1 MDPEQKND
9 VIRKPASFSPVCG
22 NVERVRPMG
31 NTPMVEMRKI
41 TKEFPGILANDQVS
55 LDVNTGEVHALLG
68 ENGAG
73 KSTLMS
79 VLTGLYRPDGG
90 EILIEGK
97 NVEFS
102 SPKDAVNSGI
112 GMVHQHFKLVQ
123 PFSVAENVMLSIKGL
138 KQVFNQNEI
147 EQQIIKQSEA
157 FGLSINPKAKIWQLS
172 VGEQQRVEIIKL
184 LLLGARFLILDE
196 PTAVL
201 TPQEA
206 KALYTTLQ
214 KMSQSGKSVVI
225 ISHKMNEVLENTDRI
240 TVLRDGKSIGTV
252 QTKNT
257 NENELAIMMV
267 GRDIS
272 IKAEKGFSS
281 KKDKIMSL
289 TDVSALGD
297 NGLLKLK
304 NISIDIYEGEI
315 LGVAGVDGNG
325 QKELAETVA
334 GMRSVKQG
342 SIFFAGKDCTKS
354 GRKKRIDLGIGYVPE
369 DRMTTGLVTDLNAYE
384 NVALR
389 SYRKYPGS
397 LISWDKVKGETDHLI
412 EKFDVRL
419 ASPSNPVKMMSGG
432 NIQKLLLARE
442 IDSDPR
448 LIVAVYP
455 MRGLDIGA
463 TDYVRRLLI
472 EQSKLGKAVLLI
484 SEDLEDL
491 LSITDRIMVM
501 HGGEI
506 MGVVQPNE
514 TSREEIGLMMA
525 GKRKVDLHES

>member
-1 MDPEQKND
+1 
-9 VIRKPASFSPVCG
+9 
-22 NVERVRPMG
+22 MG

-41 TKEFPGILANDQVS
+41 IKEFPGILANDRVS
-55 LDVNTGEVHALLG
+55 FDVNPGEIHALLG

-90 EILIEGK
+90 EIYIEGEK
-97 NVEFS
+97 VEFS
-102 SPKDAVNSGI
+102 SPKDAVNNGI

-123 PFSVAENVMLSIKGL
+123 PFTVAENVMLSIKGL
-138 KQVFNQNEI
+138 KQIYKLKEI

-157 FGLSINPKAKIWQLS
+157 FGLSIDPKAKIWQLS

-184 LLLGARFLILDE
+184 LLLGAKFLILDE

-206 KALYTTLQ
+206 KALYSTLQ
-214 KMSQSGKSVVI
+214 KMAESGKSVVI

-252 QTKNT
+252 ETKNT
-257 NENELAIMMV
+257 NENELAKMMV
-267 GRDIS
+267 GRNIS
-272 IKAEKGFSS
+272 ARAEKKFSL
-281 KKDKIMSL
+281 KKDKIMTL
-289 TDVSALGD
+289 ANVSALGD

-304 NISIDIYEGEI
+304 NISIDIYDGEI

-334 GMRSVKQG
+334 GMRTVKQG
-342 SIFFAGKDCTKS
+342 SISFCGEDCTKT
-354 GRKKRIDLGIGYVPE
+354 GRKKRIDLGISYVPE

-384 NVALR
+384 NVALK
-389 SYRKYPGS
+389 SYRKYPGAF
-397 LISWDKVKGETDHLI
+397 ISWDKVKNDSEQLI
-412 EKFDVRL
+412 KKFDVRL
-419 ASPSNPVKMMSGG
+419 ASTSNPVKMMSGG

-448 LIVAVYP
+448 LIIAVYP

-463 TDYVRRLLI
+463 TDYVRRLLMG
-472 EQSKLGKAVLLI
+472 QSEKGKAVLLI
-484 SEDLEDL
+484 SEDLEDI
-491 LSITDRIMVM
+491 LSMTDRIIVM

-506 MGVVQPNE
+506 MGVVKPNE

>member
-1 MDPEQKND
+1 
-9 VIRKPASFSPVCG
+9 
-22 NVERVRPMG
+22 
-31 NTPMVEMRKI
+31 MVEMRNI

-55 LDVNTGEVHALLG
+55 LVVNQGEIHALLG

-90 EILIEGK
+90 EIYIEGK

-102 SPKDAVNSGI
+102 SPKDAVNRGI

-123 PFSVAENVMLSIKGL
+123 PFTVAENIMLSIKGL
-138 KQVFNQNEI
+138 KQIYNLKEI
-147 EQQIIKQSEA
+147 QKQIIEQSEA
-157 FGLSINPKAKIWQLS
+157 FGLSIDPKAKIWQLS

-184 LLLGARFLILDE
+184 LLLGAKFLILDE

-206 KALYTTLQ
+206 KALYSTLQ
-214 KMSQSGKSVVI
+214 KMAESGKSIVI
-225 ISHKMNEVLENTDRI
+225 ISHKMNEVMENTDSI
-240 TVLRDGKSIGTV
+240 TVLRDGRSIGTV

-257 NENELAIMMV
+257 TEKELAKMMV

-272 IKAEKGFSS
+272 SATAKTLSLKT
-281 KKDKIMSL
+281 DKLMTLANI
-289 TDVSALGD
+289 SALGD

-304 NISIDIYEGEI
+304 NISMDIYKGEI
-315 LGVAGVDGNG
+315 LGIAGVDGNG

-334 GMRSVKQG
+334 GLRSAKQG
-342 SIFFAGKDCTKS
+342 TISFCGKDCTKS
-354 GRKKRIDLGIGYVPE
+354 GRKKRIDLGISYVPE
-369 DRMTTGLVTDLNAYE
+369 DRMTTGLVTDLNAHE
-384 NVALR
+384 NVALK
-389 SYRKYPGS
+389 SYRKYPGAF
-397 LISWDKVKGETDHLI
+397 ISWDKVKNDCEQLI
-412 EKFDVRL
+412 KKFDVRL
-419 ASPSNPVKMMSGG
+419 ASMTNPVKMMSGG

-442 IDSDPR
+442 IDSDPK
-448 LIVAVYP
+448 LIIAVYP

-472 EQSKLGKAVLLI
+472 GESEKGKTVLLI
-484 SEDLEDL
+484 SEDLEDI
-491 LSITDRIMVM
+491 LSMTDRIMVM
-501 HGGEI
+501 HEGEI
-506 MGVVQPNE
+506 MGVVKPNE

-525 GKRKVDLHES
+525 GKRKVDLHEA

>member
-1 MDPEQKND
+1 
-9 VIRKPASFSPVCG
+9 
-22 NVERVRPMG
+22 MG

-55 LDVNTGEVHALLG
+55 LVVNKGEIHALLG

-90 EILIEGK
+90 EIYIEGK
-97 NVEFS
+97 KVEFS
-102 SPKDAVNSGI
+102 SPKDAVNKGI

-123 PFSVAENVMLSIKGL
+123 PFTVAENIMLSIKGL
-138 KQVFNQNEI
+138 KQIYNLKEI
-147 EQQIIKQSEA
+147 ERQIIEQSEA
-157 FGLSINPKAKIWQLS
+157 FGLSIDPKAKIWQLS

-184 LLLGARFLILDE
+184 LLLGAKFLILDE

-214 KMSQSGKSVVI
+214 KMAASGKAIVI
-225 ISHKMNEVLENTDRI
+225 ISHKMNEVMENTDSI
-240 TVLRDGKSIGTV
+240 TVLRDGRSIGTV
-252 QTKNT
+252 QTKTT
-257 NENELAIMMV
+257 NEIELAKMMV
-267 GRDIS
+267 GRNISSTTGKTLSAKTDILMTL
-272 IKAEKGFSS
+272 AN
-281 KKDKIMSL
+281 
-289 TDVSALGD
+289 VSALGD

-304 NISIDIYEGEI
+304 NISMDIYKGEI
-315 LGVAGVDGNG
+315 LGIAGVDGNG

-334 GMRSVKQG
+334 GLRSAKQG
-342 SIFFAGKDCTKS
+342 TIAFCGKDCTKS
-354 GRKKRIDLGIGYVPE
+354 GRKKRINLGISYVPE

-384 NVALR
+384 NVALK
-389 SYRKYPGS
+389 SYRKYPGAF
-397 LISWDKVKGETDHLI
+397 ISWDKVKHDSEQLI

-419 ASPSNPVKMMSGG
+419 ASMSNPVKMMSGG

-442 IDSDPR
+442 IDSNPK
-448 LIVAVYP
+448 LIIAVYP

-472 EQSKLGKAVLLI
+472 GESEKGKTVLLI
-484 SEDLEDL
+484 SEDLEDI
-491 LSITDRIMVM
+491 LSMTDRIIVM

-506 MGVVQPNE
+506 MGVVKPNE

-525 GKRKVDLHES
+525 GKRKVGLHEA